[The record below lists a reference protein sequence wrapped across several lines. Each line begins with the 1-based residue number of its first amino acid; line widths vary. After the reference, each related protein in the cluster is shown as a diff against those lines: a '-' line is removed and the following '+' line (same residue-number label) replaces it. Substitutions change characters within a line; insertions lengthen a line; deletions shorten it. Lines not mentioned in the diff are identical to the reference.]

1 MARRKRR
8 RYEMKTMDQIDMT
21 PLLDLTFLLLIV
33 FMISMPLMEY
43 GTKIEPPAMNSD
55 ELPLDN
61 IKSVSITEAGT
72 IMFGNQ
78 AVSKEELVEKL
89 KALKATDPK
98 MNLLLRA
105 DGSRK
110 YNDVIS
116 LMALIRSAGFAD
128 VTLEWQMAAFA
139 VVALAG
145 SVWVRRWRA
154 LNAGVNEKEVHQLQN
169 MDEGQ
174 LVQVAAFDAQGRTKV
189 QYRGAEWMAQAE
201 EGQEA
206 VAGVWRIVEIKGNV
220 LVIRKN

>member
-1 MARRKRR
+1 
-8 RYEMKTMDQIDMT
+8 MT

-128 VTLEWQMAAFA
+128 VTL
-139 VVALAG
+139 V
-145 SVWVRRWRA
+145 
-154 LNAGVNEKEVHQLQN
+154 
-169 MDEGQ
+169 
-174 LVQVAAFDAQGRTKV
+174 T
-189 QYRGAEWMAQAE
+189 QAE
-201 EGQEA
+201 D
-206 VAGVWRIVEIKGNV
+206 K
-220 LVIRKN
+220 

>member
-1 MARRKRR
+1 MARKRRR
-8 RYEMKTMDQIDMT
+8 RYEMKAMDQIDMT

-78 AVSKEELVEKL
+78 AVTKEELVEKL
-89 KALKATDPK
+89 KTLKSTDPK

-128 VTLEWQMAAFA
+128 VTL
-139 VVALAG
+139 V
-145 SVWVRRWRA
+145 
-154 LNAGVNEKEVHQLQN
+154 
-169 MDEGQ
+169 
-174 LVQVAAFDAQGRTKV
+174 T
-189 QYRGAEWMAQAE
+189 QAE
-201 EGQEA
+201 D
-206 VAGVWRIVEIKGNV
+206 K
-220 LVIRKN
+220 